1 MLAMPDQE
9 TRPQLDRLSPD
20 DRRLVAGLRAGD
32 EASFE
37 ELIERY
43 HPALVRLAMSFVSS
57 RAVAEDVAQDAWL
70 GVLRGIDRFEGRSS
84 LRTWLF
90 RILVNTAKT
99 RGVRESRS
107 IPFAALG
114 GRDDEG
120 GPAVDPGRFL
130 PADDPAFPGAW
141 ASPPRS
147 WEGVPEAELLG
158 RETLDVIDGAI
169 DRLPPAQR
177 QVIRLRDIDGLSARE
192 VSDLLELSDANERV
206 LLHRARSK
214 VRRALEEYLSEDA
227 A

>member
-1 MLAMPDQE
+1 MTDHE
-9 TRPQLDRLSPD
+9 TRPELDRLSAD

-32 EASFE
+32 EAAFE

-43 HPALVRLAMSFVSS
+43 HPSLVRLAMSFVSS

-70 GVLRGIDRFEGRSS
+70 GVLRGIGGFQGRSS
-84 LRTWLF
+84 LRTWIY

-107 IPFAALG
+107 IPFASLG
-114 GRDDEG
+114 GREG
-120 GPAVDPGRFL
+120 DGEPAVDPGRFR
-130 PADDPAFPGAW
+130 PADDVLPGAW
-141 ASPPRS
+141 LSPPRS
-147 WEGVPEAELLG
+147 WDGLPEAELLG
-158 RETLDVIDGAI
+158 RETLEVIDRAI

-177 QVIRLRDIDGLSARE
+177 QVIRLRDIDGFSARE
-192 VSDLLELSDANERV
+192 VSELLDLSDANERV

-214 VRRALEEYLSEDA
+214 VRRALEDYLSEDA